1 MIVKTVMTQDVVSVL
16 PETRLTEARALM
28 AKKAISKLPVLSK
41 SGELVGII
49 TKNDLAKAGPSQ
61 ATTLDMYE
69 LGYLLSKLTV
79 EKAMTRKVVT
89 VDENEVIEEAARIMV
104 DNQVGCL
111 PVMAQGVL
119 TGIVTESDLFHL
131 FTEMFGARQKGVRVN
146 LSMSDEV
153 GQVASIAAKI
163 AERKGNIISIV
174 TRESKDK
181 GLRRLTIKT
190 TGIIME
196 EMQEVL
202 KECGLEADDIR
213 VC

>member
-1 MIVKTVMTQDVVSVL
+1 MIVKTVMTQDVVSVC

-28 AKKAISKLPVLSK
+28 TRKAISKLPVLSK
-41 SGELVGII
+41 SGQLVGII
-49 TKNDLAKAGPSQ
+49 TKNDLAKASPSQ

-79 EKAMTRKVVT
+79 EKAMTRKVIT

-104 DNQVGCL
+104 DNQIGCL
-111 PVMAQGVL
+111 PVMSNGVL
-119 TGIVTESDLFHL
+119 AGIVTESDLFHL

-146 LSMSDEV
+146 LAMNDEV

-163 AERKGNIISIV
+163 AEVKGNIVSIV
-174 TRESKDK
+174 TRESKEK
-181 GLRRLTIKT
+181 GFRRLTIKA
-190 TGIIME
+190 TGISIEDMKR
-196 EMQEVL
+196 VL
-202 KECGLEADDIR
+202 NECSLQADDIR